1 MAVAE
6 AAEDINMKSI
16 TAFIIALL
24 IIIIISTGCSKEVD
38 TKYDSFA
45 KCLTEKGAVMYGTYW
60 CTHCQAQKRDF
71 GDSFKYVNYVECT
84 EDKDRCIEE
93 DIKGFPTWIVD
104 EQLYPGRQKMEKL
117 AELTGCKLPQL

>member
-1 MAVAE
+1 
-6 AAEDINMKSI
+6 MKSI